1 MLMGLRTVTE
11 RGSYDVL
18 DLKALRCFWA
28 TGRHNSLT
36 QAGIELGISES
47 AISQRIKALEQ
58 HLGVKLYEARGG
70 KVQLT
75 PAGQHTLDM
84 AIRLFDELA
93 EFEVAISAEDTVGTL
108 TLSSHESVLRYFL
121 PDIVKQ
127 FAERYPLT
135 RLQLLSRPFGETIR
149 LVRSNEA
156 DLGII
161 PEHRLSQDLVFHPL
175 QTYKAYLLMVRGHP
189 LTRRGLPTIE
199 SLLTEEIVS
208 RYPLIVAETD
218 DPEHDPIRNV
228 LEDQGLPYNVA
239 IEAGTLETLKHY
251 VAQGLGLAIVSGM
264 CLTEEDNRALTAIQ
278 IPDDL
283 WEGTT
288 CGVIRRADKYLT
300 PTLSDFLCLLGI
312 SL

>member
-93 EFEVAISAEDTVGTL
+93 EFEVAISAEDTAGTL
-108 TLSSHESVLRYFL
+108 TLS
-121 PDIVKQ
+121 
-127 FAERYPLT
+127 
-135 RLQLLSRPFGETIR
+135 
-149 LVRSNEA
+149 
-156 DLGII
+156 
-161 PEHRLSQDLVFHPL
+161 
-175 QTYKAYLLMVRGHP
+175 
-189 LTRRGLPTIE
+189 
-199 SLLTEEIVS
+199 
-208 RYPLIVAETD
+208 
-218 DPEHDPIRNV
+218 
-228 LEDQGLPYNVA
+228 
-239 IEAGTLETLKHY
+239 
-251 VAQGLGLAIVSGM
+251 
-264 CLTEEDNRALTAIQ
+264 
-278 IPDDL
+278 
-283 WEGTT
+283 
-288 CGVIRRADKYLT
+288 
-300 PTLSDFLCLLGI
+300 
-312 SL
+312 